1 MPPEVRRPGRS
12 AVTALLA
19 SALLGA
25 GMALLG
31 ARWMDRQLQGELGL
45 RPPVAVLDPGV
56 VLAAIDPAHPPS
68 PVAIKAALAQLQGRG
83 HQLAAAGWLV
93 LDAGKLA
100 AYPPALVIPPPPFAS
115 DTASTEPAA
124 PAASGDAQ

>member
-1 MPPEVRRPGRS
+1 
-12 AVTALLA
+12 
-19 SALLGA
+19 
-25 GMALLG
+25 
-31 ARWMDRQLQGELGL
+31 MDRQLQGELGL